1 MRHTREMIEVGDTV
15 RTLNG
20 KVTGRLLG
28 EHGRLGA
35 GGASSF
41 KSLPEDL
48 NIAVYTVLD
57 GDGEVGQFAASVLEK
72 VSERD

>member
-1 MRHTREMIEVGDTV
+1 MGHTRLMIEVGDTV

-20 KVTGRLLG
+20 KFEGRVLG

-35 GGASSF
+35 GGASRF

-48 NIAVYTVLD
+48 NISIYAVID
-57 GDGEVGQFAASVLEK
+57 GDGEVRYFAAAALEK
-72 VSERD
+72 VSA